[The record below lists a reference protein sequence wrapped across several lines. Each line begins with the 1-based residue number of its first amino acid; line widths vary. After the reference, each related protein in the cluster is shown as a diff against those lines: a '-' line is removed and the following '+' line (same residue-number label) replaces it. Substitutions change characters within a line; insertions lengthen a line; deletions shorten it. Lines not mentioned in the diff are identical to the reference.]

1 MTEIC
6 RLPRSGIYQAA
17 GTLTGGCVFSR
28 TLLAKFFSRIAAF
41 DEARAFAADEV
52 PKMNGAAEPRL
63 DDHESHKRL
72 FLMFEAFLV
81 GQIEGVF

>member
-1 MTEIC
+1 MDVEPC
-6 RLPRSGIYQAA
+6 EALVQE
-17 GTLTGGCVFSR
+17 
-28 TLLAKFFSRIAAF
+28 LLAKFFSRIAAF

-72 FLMFEAFLV
+72 FSMFEAFWV